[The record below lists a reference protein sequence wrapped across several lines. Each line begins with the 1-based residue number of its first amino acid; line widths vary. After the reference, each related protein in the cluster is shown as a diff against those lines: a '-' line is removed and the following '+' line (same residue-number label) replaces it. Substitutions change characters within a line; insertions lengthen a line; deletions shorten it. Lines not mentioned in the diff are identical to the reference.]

1 MLRAAEIVQVRS
13 ERALGRPRDMPY
25 RLTLQVTNMCNHRC
39 QSCSIWRIYR
49 DPDGR
54 EDPRHELGAGQWL
67 ELASRA
73 FDQGVET
80 IDVTGGEP
88 FLKKDIE
95 VLLRLSLCRSGFS
108 CVTTN
113 ALQCDATAARVET
126 VLSGAPAESLFVVS
140 VSLDGFE
147 ETHDRL
153 RGVRG
158 AYARA
163 TRLLGLLRD
172 LRRRY
177 PQLCPSVS
185 FTIVPENCG
194 EMGSLLSFL
203 LGQDLIRTPDDFSF
217 RPANAGHYY
226 RTERVER
233 DVERLELEMQKVMSA
248 HRFTRNLPFFSGLR
262 AHVRKP
268 ERMLLP
274 CFALFASCWIDPY
287 GNVAPCVSMTE
298 TTFGNVVDHGLDL
311 RAVWHG
317 ERARELRQQIA
328 MDECPVCWTDCQA
341 HENILFNGHDS
352 SWVPEP

>member
-1 MLRAAEIVQVRS
+1 MLRADDIVQVRS
-13 ERALGRPRDMPY
+13 ARAVGRPRDMPY
-25 RLTLQVTNMCNHRC
+25 RLTLQVTNMCNHHCR
-39 QSCSIWRIYR
+39 SCGIWRIYR

-54 EDPRHELGAGQWL
+54 ESPRSELSAAQWVS
-67 ELASRA
+67 LASRA

-88 FLKKDIE
+88 FLKQDIE
-95 VLLRLSLCRSGFS
+95 DLMQLSLCRSGFS

-113 ALQCDATAARVET
+113 ALQCDATAARIES
-126 VLSGAPAESLFVVS
+126 VLARAPAQSLFVVS

-158 AYARA
+158 AYAKA
-163 TRLLGLLRD
+163 IRLLGLLRD
-172 LRRRY
+172 LRRNY

-185 FTIVPENCG
+185 FTIVPDNCK

-203 LGQDLIRTPDDFSF
+203 LGQDIIRTPDDFSF
-217 RPANAGHYY
+217 RPANVGHYY
-226 RTERVER
+226 RTGGVER
-233 DVERLELEMQKVMSA
+233 DVESLEAEIRQVMSA
-248 HRFTRNLPFFSGLR
+248 HRFTRNRPFFSGLR
-262 AHVRKP
+262 VHVRRP

-298 TTFGNVVDHGLDL
+298 TTFGNVMDHGLDL
-311 RAVWHG
+311 RELWHG
-317 ERARELRQQIA
+317 ERARTLRKQIA
-328 MDECPVCWTDCQA
+328 SDACPVCWTDCQA

-352 SWVPEP
+352 TWMPAP